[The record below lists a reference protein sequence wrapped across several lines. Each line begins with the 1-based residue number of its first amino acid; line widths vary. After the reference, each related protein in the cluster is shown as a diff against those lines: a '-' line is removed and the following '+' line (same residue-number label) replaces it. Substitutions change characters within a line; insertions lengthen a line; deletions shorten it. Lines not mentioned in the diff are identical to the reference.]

1 MGQPQKNLP
10 KQKNEKKVIY
20 SSEDEDIEPSLALP
34 STSSSKGQPQKN
46 LPKRKKVIYSSED
59 DDIEPSLAL
68 PSTSASNAEIQHS
81 YCRPLSSV
89 QEEALVDSPGTK
101 LIVDSALLRLI
112 QEQKAIFGLAINIFI
127 QGKFAETQALFMCGE
142 RMLCASSHGISAQ
155 EEIQVRHL
163 LMCGISERWL
173 IDWRLLVLEKEGTLN
188 CTSIDEMRKALKLR
202 GNLFLDKV
210 VNCTQ
215 KIVKYGHPF
224 IYEGSN
230 ILVHSY
236 SPVVLETFLFVKKLG
251 KRFSHGIQCSLIL
264 DAAIGHFI
272 EKVDMVMVGAD
283 GVVEN
288 GGIINKIGTYPLALC
303 AKAFNKPLYVLAESY
318 KFIRHY
324 PLNQA
329 DIPQP
334 IRGSDKR
341 IRRKSGT
348 VDESTGVVDSLAA

>member
-1 MGQPQKNLP
+1 MSSPNADLISIYEKNKASSSSPALATC
-10 KQKNEKKVIY
+10 KALMDILETDNSATYAEFVAKLQKVIETFE
-20 SSEDEDIEPSLALP
+20 SIEPL
-34 STSSSKGQPQKN
+34 
-46 LPKRKKVIYSSED
+46 
-59 DDIEPSLAL
+59 IE
-68 PSTSASNAEIQHS
+68 
-81 YCRPLSSV
+81 V
-89 QEEALVDSPGTK
+89 QS
-101 LIVDSALLRLI
+101 
-112 QEQKAIFGLAINIFI
+112 
-127 QGKFAETQALFMCGE
+127 
-142 RMLCASSHGISAQ
+142 
-155 EEIQVRHL
+155 
-163 LMCGISERWL
+163 ISEIFLRF
-173 IDWRLLVLEKEGTLN
+173 ITL
-188 CTSIDEMRKALKLR
+188 TASEYQSIDEMRKALKLR

-251 KRFSHGIQCSLIL
+251 KRFCVYVTKSAPDNSGEIMYNKLKAHGIQCSLIL

-348 VDESTGVVDSLAA
+348 VDESGPLVDYTPPNYITLLHTDLGTLTTAAVSDVLIQLYL

>member
-1 MGQPQKNLP
+1 M
-10 KQKNEKKVIY
+10 
-20 SSEDEDIEPSLALP
+20 
-34 STSSSKGQPQKN
+34 
-46 LPKRKKVIYSSED
+46 
-59 DDIEPSLAL
+59 
-68 PSTSASNAEIQHS
+68 
-81 YCRPLSSV
+81 
-89 QEEALVDSPGTK
+89 
-101 LIVDSALLRLI
+101 
-112 QEQKAIFGLAINIFI
+112 
-127 QGKFAETQALFMCGE
+127 
-142 RMLCASSHGISAQ
+142 
-155 EEIQVRHL
+155 
-163 LMCGISERWL
+163 
-173 IDWRLLVLEKEGTLN
+173 
-188 CTSIDEMRKALKLR
+188 
-202 GNLFLDKV
+202 
-210 VNCTQ
+210 VNCSQ

-236 SPVVLETFLFVKKLG
+236 SPVVLDTLLFVKNLG
-251 KRFSHGIQCSLIL
+251 KRFCVYVTKSAPDNSGEKMYNQLKSHDIQCSLIL

-334 IRGSDKR
+334 IRGTDKR
-341 IRRKSGT
+341 VRRKSGT
-348 VDESTGVVDSLAA
+348 VDDFCPLVDYTPPKYITLLHTDLGTLTTAAVSDVLIQLYL